1 MVNVDDLVDYNWDKV
16 TVEKKERNLITVF
29 QFVKLTLGLVALAYL
44 VPLIFIFRL
53 RAISL
58 IAYFSGVSV
67 AGFILI
73 VWGTLAGLGRGMSKG
88 ATAMAEGIGAGAIAQ
103 NKSKD
108 GSLPK
113 SREKLTPFDGVITIV
128 AGLLSMVVPL
138 IYLSTV

>member
-1 MVNVDDLVDYNWDKV
+1 MVKVDDLVDYNWDKV
-16 TVEKKERNLITVF
+16 TAEKKERNHIDVI
-29 QFVKLTLGLVALAYL
+29 QFVKLIVGLIAVTYF

-53 RAISL
+53 RAFSL
-58 IAYFSGVSV
+58 EDYFFGVSIV
-67 AGFILI
+67 GFILI

-103 NKSKD
+103 NESKD
-108 GSLPK
+108 GSLPT

-138 IYLSTV
+138 IYLSTI